1 MSANKT
7 NSNDYQS
14 LASSA
19 KKNGANNGDIS
30 TLKPLTKIRHENIEE
45 QEANYLT
52 SLINPYQKKEPA
64 PVLQSAPELQPEP
77 ELPPAPKNTLEKVE
91 DAEVTPLTFAE
102 EAKQKRLKKAQEK
115 DEKLLQSDRW
125 IVRNGHNLT
134 YIGLFLFTLVVY
146 FRPYEWVPG
155 LENFTSIALI
165 FAVAT
170 LLIYLPT
177 QLSTEGNLTILT
189 TEVKCLLFIVGWALL
204 TMPIA
209 KDPATAWKVFDETF
223 SKIVIIFIVMVN
235 TLRSKS
241 RLKGLIW
248 LSIGMGVFLSYQAI
262 ELYRLGKFEVE
273 GYRVN
278 VDYGGMF
285 GNPNDMAL
293 HLVMFAPLAFVLGII
308 SKNIL
313 SKAIYFVFAGLMI
326 GANMVTQSRGGFL
339 GLVAIFGVLV
349 WKLSKKARL
358 KVILVSV
365 IVAAA
370 IIAAAPGDYGK
381 RVISI
386 FDVTQ
391 DVSGSHDQRRI
402 LLERSIVVTLRNPW
416 GIGLGNFPIVGER
429 NLQTHNAF
437 TQISSELGWLCFI
450 AYLLFLVSPVR
461 KLAAIERQMFAR
473 GDTSWMYYIS
483 IGLQTCIIGYMV
495 SSFFVSV
502 AYQWF
507 VYFPIAYAVCLRR
520 IYNIEQQEKGE
531 SGIEEK
537 GLVDYLKR
545 QKV

>member
-1 MSANKT
+1 MSAKKIN
-7 NSNDYQS
+7 NNDYQS
-14 LASSA
+14 LASSS
-19 KKNGANNGDIS
+19 KKNGVNNGDIS
-30 TLKPLTKIRHENIEE
+30 TLKPLSKNRLNPEE
-45 QEANYLT
+45 QEID
-52 SLINPYQKKEPA
+52 SLSNLVNPYRKVEEKAVSAEIAPASSQSIETVVVQKKA
-64 PVLQSAPELQPEP
+64 
-77 ELPPAPKNTLEKVE
+77 KLEETVKI
-91 DAEVTPLTFAE
+91 PLSFAE
-102 EAKQKRLKKAQEK
+102 EQKERKLKKAKEK
-115 DEKLLQSDRW
+115 DEKLLDSDRW

-134 YIGLFLFTLVVY
+134 YVGLFLFTLVVY

-155 LENFTSIALI
+155 LQSFTSIALV
-165 FAVAT
+165 FALAT

-209 KDPATAWKVFDETF
+209 KDPSIAWKIFDETF
-223 SKIVIIFIVMVN
+223 SKIVLIFIVTVN
-235 TLRSKS
+235 TLRTKS
-241 RLKGLIW
+241 RLKGLMW

-262 ELYRLGKFEVE
+262 DLYRAGKFEVE

-293 HLVMFAPLAFVLGII
+293 HLVMFAPLAFVLGIM

-313 SKAIYFVFAGLMI
+313 SKVAYFVSAALMI

-339 GLVAIFGVLV
+339 GLVAIFAVLV

-358 KVILVSV
+358 KVILASV
-365 IVAAA
+365 FVAAA
-370 IIAAAPGDYGK
+370 IIVAAPGDYGK

-386 FDVTQ
+386 FDVSQ
-391 DVSGSHDQRRI
+391 DASGSHDQRRI
-402 LLERSIVVTLRNPW
+402 LLEKSIVVTLRNPW

-437 TQISSELGWLCFI
+437 TQVSSELGWLCLI
-450 AYLLFLVSPVR
+450 AYLIFLISPIR

-473 GDTSWMYYIS
+473 GDTSWIYYLS

-531 SGIEEK
+531 TGIEEK
-537 GLVDYLKR
+537 SLSDYIKL
-545 QKV
+545 QKT

>member
-1 MSANKT
+1 MSANKLK
-7 NSNDYQS
+7 SNDYQS
-14 LASSA
+14 LVSSS

-30 TLKPLTKIRHENIEE
+30 TLKPVSKQQNNTAD
-45 QEANYLT
+45 QELN
-52 SLINPYQKKEPA
+52 SLNGLVNPYQKVEKKEVVA
-64 PVLQSAPELQPEP
+64 
-77 ELPPAPKNTLEKVE
+77 ELPTVPSQPTETVVTQKSKPKEI
-91 DAEVTPLTFAE
+91 AEVPRSFAE
-102 EAKQKRLKKAQEK
+102 EQKQRKLEKALEK
-115 DEKLLQSDRW
+115 DEKLLKSDPW
-125 IVRNGHNLT
+125 IIRNGHNLT
-134 YIGLFLFTLVVY
+134 YVGLFLFTLVVY

-155 LENFTSIALI
+155 LENFTSVALI

-177 QLSTEGNLTILT
+177 QFSTEGNLTILT
-189 TEVKCLLFIVGWALL
+189 TEVKCLLFIVFWALL

-209 KDPATAWKVFDETF
+209 KDPATAWKIFDETF

-235 TLRSKS
+235 TLRTKS
-241 RLKGLIW
+241 RLKGLMW

-262 ELYRLGKFEVE
+262 DLYRAGKFEVE

-293 HLVMFAPLAFVLGII
+293 HLVMFVPLAVVLGIM

-313 SKAIYFVFAGLMI
+313 SKAAYFISAGLMV

-358 KVILVSV
+358 KVILGSV
-365 IVAAA
+365 VVAVA

-386 FDVTQ
+386 FDVSQ
-391 DVSGSHDQRRI
+391 DVSGSHDQRRE
-402 LLERSIVVTLRNPW
+402 LLERSIQVTLRNPW
-416 GIGLGNFPIVGER
+416 GIGLGNFPIVGVR

-437 TQISSELGWLCFI
+437 TQISAELGWLCLI
-450 AYLLFLVSPVR
+450 AYIIFLVSPIR

-473 GDTSWMYYIS
+473 GDTSWIYYLS

-520 IYNIEQQEKGE
+520 IYNIEQQEKGD
-531 SGIEEK
+531 SGVEEK
-537 GLVDYLKR
+537 SLGAYLKL
-545 QKV
+545 QKT

>member
-1 MSANKT
+1 MSAKKL

-14 LASSA
+14 LASSS
-19 KKNGANNGDIS
+19 KKNGANHGDIS
-30 TLKPLTKIRHENIEE
+30 TLKPLSKNRHTSEEQDVNSLTNLVNPYLKIEE
-45 QEANYLT
+45 KT
-52 SLINPYQKKEPA
+52 VPA
-64 PVLQSAPELQPEP
+64 EIAPFSSQPIETVVV
-77 ELPPAPKNTLEKVE
+77 PKIIKTEESIK
-91 DAEVTPLTFAE
+91 TPLSFAE
-102 EAKQKRLKKAQEK
+102 EQKERKIKKAKEK
-115 DEKLLQSDRW
+115 DEKLLDNDRW

-134 YIGLFLFTLVVY
+134 YVGLFLFTLVVY

-155 LENFTSIALI
+155 LQSFTSIALI

-189 TEVKCLLFIVGWALL
+189 TEVKCILFIVFWALL

-209 KDPATAWKVFDETF
+209 KDPSIAWKIFDETF
-223 SKIVIIFIVMVN
+223 SKIVVIFIVTVN
-235 TLRSKS
+235 TLRTKS
-241 RLKGLIW
+241 RLKGLMW

-262 ELYRLGKFEVE
+262 DLYRAGKFEVE

-293 HLVMFAPLAFVLGII
+293 HLVMFAPLAFVLGIV

-313 SKAIYFVFAGLMI
+313 AKIAYFVSAALMI

-339 GLVAIFGVLV
+339 GLVAIFAVLV

-358 KVILVSV
+358 KVILASV
-365 IVAAA
+365 FVAAA
-370 IIAAAPGDYGK
+370 IIVAAPGDYGK

-437 TQISSELGWLCFI
+437 TQVSSELGWLCLI
-450 AYLLFLVSPVR
+450 AYVIFLVSPIR

-473 GDTSWMYYIS
+473 GDTSWIYYLS

-531 SGIEEK
+531 TGIEEK
-537 GLVDYLKR
+537 SLGDYLKL
-545 QKV
+545 QKT

>member
-1 MSANKT
+1 MSAKKL

-14 LASSA
+14 LASSS
-19 KKNGANNGDIS
+19 KKNGANHGDIS
-30 TLKPLTKIRHENIEE
+30 TLKPLSKNRHTSEEQDVNSLTNLVNPYLKIEE
-45 QEANYLT
+45 KT
-52 SLINPYQKKEPA
+52 VPA
-64 PVLQSAPELQPEP
+64 EIAPFSSQPIETVVV
-77 ELPPAPKNTLEKVE
+77 PKIVKTEESIK
-91 DAEVTPLTFAE
+91 TPLSFAE
-102 EAKQKRLKKAQEK
+102 EQKERKIKKAKEK
-115 DEKLLQSDRW
+115 DEKLLDNDRW

-134 YIGLFLFTLVVY
+134 YVGLFLFTLVVY

-155 LENFTSIALI
+155 LQSFTSIALI

-189 TEVKCLLFIVGWALL
+189 TEVKCILFIVFWALL

-209 KDPATAWKVFDETF
+209 KDPSIAWKIFDETF
-223 SKIVIIFIVMVN
+223 SKIVVIFIVTVN
-235 TLRSKS
+235 TLRTKS
-241 RLKGLIW
+241 RLKGLMW

-262 ELYRLGKFEVE
+262 DLYRAGKFEVE

-293 HLVMFAPLAFVLGII
+293 HLVMFAPLAFVLGIV

-313 SKAIYFVFAGLMI
+313 AKIAYFVSAALMI

-339 GLVAIFGVLV
+339 GLVAIFAVLV

-358 KVILVSV
+358 KVILASV
-365 IVAAA
+365 FVAAA
-370 IIAAAPGDYGK
+370 IIVAAPGDYGK

-437 TQISSELGWLCFI
+437 TQVSSELGWLCLI
-450 AYLLFLVSPVR
+450 AYVIFLVSPIR

-473 GDTSWMYYIS
+473 GDTSWIYYLS

-531 SGIEEK
+531 TGIEEK
-537 GLVDYLKR
+537 SLGDYLKL
-545 QKV
+545 QKT

>member
-1 MSANKT
+1 MSANKV

-14 LASSA
+14 LASSS

-30 TLKPLTKIRHENIEE
+30 TLKPLSKIRQTSEE
-45 QEANYLT
+45 KETNALAG
-52 SLINPYQKKEPA
+52 LINPQHKIDRKETTPEVQPSSSQPIETIVSQKAKTEE
-64 PVLQSAPELQPEP
+64 V
-77 ELPPAPKNTLEKVE
+77 
-91 DAEVTPLTFAE
+91 AETPRSFAE
-102 EAKQKRLKKAQEK
+102 EQKQRKINKAIEK
-115 DEKLLQSDRW
+115 DEKLLNSDRW
-125 IVRNGHNLT
+125 IIRNGHNLT
-134 YIGLFLFTLVVY
+134 YAGLFLFTLVVY
-146 FRPYEWVPG
+146 FRPYEWIPG
-155 LENFTSIALI
+155 FENFTSIALI

-170 LLIYLPT
+170 LIIYLPT
-177 QLSTEGNLTILT
+177 QLSTEGNFTILT
-189 TEVKCLLFIVGWALL
+189 TEVKCILFIVFWALL

-209 KDPATAWKVFDETF
+209 KDPATSWKVFNETF

-235 TLRSKS
+235 TLRTKS
-241 RLKGLIW
+241 RMKGLMW

-262 ELYRLGKFEVE
+262 DLYRAGKFEVE

-293 HLVMFAPLAFVLGII
+293 HLVMFAPLAVVLGIM
-308 SKNIL
+308 SKNIF
-313 SKAIYFVFAGLMI
+313 SKLVYFVSAGLMV

-339 GLVAIFGVLV
+339 GLVAIFAVLV

-358 KVILVSV
+358 KVILAS
-365 IVAAA
+365 IVVAVA
-370 IIAAAPGDYGK
+370 IIAVAPGDYGK

-386 FDVTQ
+386 FDVSQ
-391 DVSGSHDQRRI
+391 DASGSHDQRRI
-402 LLERSIVVTLRNPW
+402 LLERSIWVTLRNPQ

-437 TQISSELGWLCFI
+437 TQVSAELGWLCLI
-450 AYLLFLVSPVR
+450 AYIIFLVSPIR

-473 GDTSWMYYIS
+473 GDTSWMYYLS

-520 IYNIEQQEKGE
+520 IYNIEQQAKGE
-531 SGIEEK
+531 SGVEEK
-537 GLVDYLKR
+537 SIGDYLR
-545 QKV
+545 QQKA

>member
-1 MSANKT
+1 MSVNNAK
-7 NSNDYQS
+7 SNDYQS
-14 LASSA
+14 LVSSS
-19 KKNGANNGDIS
+19 KKNGTNDGDIS
-30 TLKPLTKIRHENIEE
+30 TLKPLSKNRQESEE
-45 QEANYLT
+45 QEANSLS
-52 SLINPYQKKEPA
+52 SLINPYQKIQTKEVA
-64 PVLQSAPELQPEP
+64 VPENKTVAEKP
-77 ELPPAPKNTLEKVE
+77 LETVIVQKTKKEEV
-91 DAEVTPLTFAE
+91 AETPLSFAE
-102 EAKQKRLKKAQEK
+102 EQKQRKLNKAKEK
-115 DEKLLQSDRW
+115 DEKLLESDRW
-125 IVRNGHNLT
+125 IVRNGHDLT
-134 YIGLFLFTLVVY
+134 YVGLFLFTLVVY

-155 LENFTSIALI
+155 LENFTSVALI
-165 FAVAT
+165 FALAT

-177 QLSTEGNLTILT
+177 QLATEGNLTILT
-189 TEVKCLLFIVGWALL
+189 TEVKCLLFLVGWALL

-209 KDPATAWKVFDETF
+209 KDPATSWKVFDETF
-223 SKIVIIFIVMVN
+223 SKIVLIFIVMVN
-235 TLRSKS
+235 TLRTKS
-241 RLKGLIW
+241 RLKGLMW

-262 ELYRLGKFEVE
+262 DLYRAGQFEVE

-293 HLVMFAPLAFVLGII
+293 HLVMFTPLAFVLGIM

-313 SKAIYFVFAGLMI
+313 SKAVYFISAGLMI

-358 KVILVSV
+358 KVILASV
-365 IVAAA
+365 IVAVI

-391 DVSGSHDQRRI
+391 DVSGSHDQRRE
-402 LLERSIVVTLRNPW
+402 LLERSIQVTLRNPQ
-416 GIGLGNFPIVGER
+416 GIGLGNFPIVGIR

-437 TQISSELGWLCFI
+437 TQISAELGWLCLI
-450 AYLLFLVSPVR
+450 AYLIFLISPIR

-473 GDTSWMYYIS
+473 GDTSWMYYLS
-483 IGLQTCIIGYMV
+483 IGLQTCIVGYMV

-531 SGIEEK
+531 SGVEEK
-537 GLVDYLKR
+537 SFGDYLKL
-545 QKV
+545 QKT

>member
-1 MSANKT
+1 MSANKV

-14 LASSA
+14 LASSS

-30 TLKPLTKIRHENIEE
+30 TLKPLAKIRPTAEE
-45 QEANYLT
+45 QEIDAPA
-52 SLINPYQKKEPA
+52 SLINPFQKIEPKES
-64 PVLQSAPELQPEP
+64 VPEFEPSSNQP
-77 ELPPAPKNTLEKVE
+77 NEKVE
-91 DAEVTPLTFAE
+91 TEKVEETPLSFAE
-102 EAKQKRLKKAQEK
+102 EQKQRKLKKIQEK

-125 IVRNGHNLT
+125 VVRNGHNLT
-134 YIGLFLFTLVVY
+134 YVGLFLFTLVVY

-155 LENFTSIALI
+155 FENFTSIALI
-165 FAVAT
+165 FAIAT

-177 QLSTEGNLTILT
+177 QLATEGSFTIFT
-189 TEVKCLLFIVGWALL
+189 TEVKCLLFIVLWALM

-209 KDPATAWKVFDETF
+209 KDPATSWKVFNETF

-235 TLRSKS
+235 TLRTKD
-241 RLKGLIW
+241 RMKGLMW

-262 ELYRLGKFEVE
+262 EKYQSGIFEIE
-273 GYRVN
+273 AYRVN

-293 HLVMFAPLAFVLGII
+293 HLVMFAPLAIALGII

-313 SKAIYFVFAGLMI
+313 SKLIYFASAGLMI

-349 WKLSKKARL
+349 WKLSKKNRL
-358 KVILVSV
+358 KVILAAVF
-365 IVAAA
+365 VAGA
-370 IIAAAPGDYGK
+370 IIAVAPGDYGK

-391 DVSGSHDQRRI
+391 DVSGSHDQRRE
-402 LLERSIVVTLRNPW
+402 LLERSIIVTLRNPW
-416 GIGLGNFPIVGER
+416 GIGLGNFPIVGVR

-437 TQISSELGWLCFI
+437 TQISSELGWLCLL
-450 AYLLFLVSPVR
+450 AYLIFLVSPVR
-461 KLAAIERQMFAR
+461 KLAAVERQMFAR
-473 GDTSWMYYIS
+473 GDTSWMYYLS
-483 IGLQTCIIGYMV
+483 IGLQACIIGYMV

-531 SGIEEK
+531 LGIEEK
-537 GLVDYLKR
+537 GIGDYLKR
-545 QKV
+545 QKE